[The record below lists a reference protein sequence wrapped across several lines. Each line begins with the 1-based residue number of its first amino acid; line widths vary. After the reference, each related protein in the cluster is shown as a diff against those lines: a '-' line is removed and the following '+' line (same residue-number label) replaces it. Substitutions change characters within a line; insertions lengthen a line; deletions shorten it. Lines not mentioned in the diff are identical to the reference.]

1 MPVIPS
7 RALHAARQSP
17 VAASVKSG
25 ERGANLSSSF
35 AIEEQE
41 MRASCVYRL
50 EDVMRTAIFAAFV
63 ATAAAMP
70 AHATTVY
77 PIDRADILAGA
88 KFDFKVEFDGVADP
102 AKVKVTIN
110 GKDYASVIGAG
121 KLIDKEEGVN
131 ASALIVRDVV
141 IDSPGAY
148 KVEAG
153 DGSNTKAVTWN
164 VYKTATERKAKNVI
178 LFIGDGLSIAHRTA
192 ARILSKGIV
201 EGKYKGPLEMDD
213 MPHMALITTSG
224 VDSIITD
231 SANSASA
238 YNTGH
243 KSSVNALGVYAD
255 RTKDTLDDPKQETL
269 AELLKRRMSMAIGVV
284 SDAELEDATPAAVV
298 AHTRRR
304 ADKAEIVG
312 MFHDVQPQV
321 MLGGGSAYFLPKGTP
336 GSKRKDDQ
344 DYIARFKQ
352 SGYQLVTTAADMN
365 ATAAKSDTTRLL
377 GLFHTGNMN
386 GVLDRRFLKPKYVAK
401 FPSQPDLTE
410 MTDAAIKVLSRNPN
424 GFFLMVEAALVDKY
438 SHPLDWERAVYDTIM
453 FDKAVAI
460 AKHFADAAQGHAGH
474 RHRRPHP
481 RRLDRR
487 HHRRQRQGRG
497 DARQGRRLR
506 QGRLPELRRHGRRR
520 LSRHPRRLETP
531 RLLLRRLPRLLRNLA
546 AQDGRRVRP
555 DNSRREAQRDRQP
568 QVQGPAGRHAPD
580 RQPSALRRLRR
591 AHGRRPGRDRHG
603 SGRGA
608 HPRPARQH
616 RDFPRNGGDA
626 RHQRR
631 QAASQ
636 RQVIEAR

>member
-1 MPVIPS
+1 
-7 RALHAARQSP
+7 
-17 VAASVKSG
+17 
-25 ERGANLSSSF
+25 
-35 AIEEQE
+35 
-41 MRASCVYRL
+41 
-50 EDVMRTAIFAAFV
+50 MRTAIFAAFV

-88 KFDFKVEFDGVADP
+88 KFDFKVEFDAVADP

-110 GKDYASVIGAG
+110 GRDYASVIGAG

-460 AKHFADAAQGHAGH
+460 AKRFADVHKDTLVIVTGDHIHGVSIVGTIDDNAKGEEMRDKVGVYAKAGY
-474 RHRRPHP
+474 PNYADTDGDGYP
-481 RRLDRR
+481 DTPDVSKRL
-487 HHRRQRQGRG
+487 
-497 DARQGRRLR
+497 AFFF
-506 QGRLPELRRHGRRR
+506 
-520 LSRHPRRLETP
+520 
-531 RLLLRRLPRLLRNLA
+531 A
-546 AQDGRRVRP
+546 
-555 DNSRREAQRDRQP
+555 
-568 QVQGPAGRHAPD
+568 
-580 RQPSALRRLRR
+580 
-591 AHGRRPGRDRHG
+591 
-603 SGRGA
+603 
-608 HPRPARQH
+608 
-616 RDFPRNGGDA
+616 DFPDYYETWRPKMDGVFAPTIRDEKRNAIANPKYKDLPGATLRIGNLPHSADTDVHTA
-626 RHQRR
+626 DDLVVTAMGPGAERIRGLLDNTEIFR
-631 QAASQ
+631 VMVETLGVSGAKLQANAK
-636 RQVIEAR
+636 